1 MAVSPNHVPDCSI
14 EGIQPT
20 VKQMEPYEKANDKWG
35 KPKHCCICDKIATKT
50 ATYQVQGAQEH
61 SPSICQSP
69 KK

>member
-1 MAVSPNHVPDCSI
+1 
-14 EGIQPT
+14 
-20 VKQMEPYEKANDKWG
+20 MEPYEKANDKRG